1 MVWRSIRCSLN
12 HQHLIDFQRSR
23 QVTENTIPAD
33 HNSSDPM
40 QAVAGA
46 LSQAGQAMRDGA
58 THAKEAAPKVW
69 EATEKFVSRFTY
81 TTCYTISFGVV
92 FPVLLV
98 GRAIPKNNAI
108 VHGMVDGAVA
118 AKDSIEKM
126 KTTTTVDAVQENFH
140 PQPA

>member
-1 MVWRSIRCSLN
+1 M
-12 HQHLIDFQRSR
+12 
-23 QVTENTIPAD
+23 TENTIPAD
-33 HNSSDPM
+33 QNSSDPM
-40 QAVAGA
+40 KAVADA
-46 LSQAGQAMRDGA
+46 LSQAGRAMHDGA
-58 THAKEAAPKVW
+58 THAREAAPKVW

-108 VHGMVDGAVA
+108 VHGMVDGAIA

-126 KTTTTVDAVQENFH
+126 KSQPVGEAVQENYH
-140 PQPA
+140 PQPS